1 MDLSEMFKYEELEDR
16 KYLVY
21 EKREDDVLDTFTLEM
36 LSNNRI
42 EGLAAFS
49 CMQMDHSVRMKYNVT
64 GLKSLKELFSDT
76 INRQKFLAVLESLA
90 DTVIRS
96 EDYMLDLSSYVFD
109 EAFIYVDPEHMKVFM
124 IVLPVKREG
133 VQTEV
138 FLKKMLFDVRYD
150 QTEDCSY
157 VASLMNFLGSGSGF
171 SIRSFKEQV
180 AKYRKEKTA
189 SFGRKIQ
196 DTSAS
201 TVSAYPDSS
210 KQPELNI
217 PPIPPAGYS
226 QNVPG
231 SAGGHYSVRHEESP
245 AKEHASHT
253 REKEENLHILFSD
266 FSEEPKKKKK
276 GLFAKKEKGE
286 KQEKEKKGFF
296 RKKGGKKEE
305 AGSFSD
311 IPEKSPLEGLAIPG
325 MDFLGKI
332 QERGNREDLS
342 GQILAQ
348 RQEISI
354 PAQHVN
360 VPRQEVEQQD
370 FGETVYMD
378 EEAEAPTVFE
388 EEEKSL
394 RQKFILYRCS
404 TQETFEI
411 KGDVVR
417 VGRSPSISEICIS
430 GNRGVGRVHA
440 VLYVRGGQVY
450 IADNNSK
457 NKTFVDGEELKPGD
471 PPTMLLSGSK
481 IKLGTEELEFRIS
494 R

>member
-1 MDLSEMFKYEELEDR
+1 MDLSEMFKYEEQENR

-21 EKREDDVLDTFTLEM
+21 EKRESDVLDTFTLEM
-36 LSNNRI
+36 MSNNRI

-64 GLKSLKELFSDT
+64 GLKSLEELFSDT

-133 VQTEV
+133 EQTEV

-171 SIRSFKEQV
+171 SMRSFKEQV
-180 AKYRKEKTA
+180 ATYRKEKTA
-189 SFGRKIQ
+189 SFGRRMQ
-196 DTSAS
+196 DTSAVAV
-201 TVSAYPDSS
+201 TEHPNFI
-210 KQPELNI
+210 KQPEINI
-217 PPIPPAGYS
+217 PPIPPRSYS
-226 QNVPG
+226 QNVSG
-231 SAGGHYSVRHEESP
+231 IDERHNSVRYEESP

-253 REKEENLHILFSD
+253 REKEENLQILFSD
-266 FSEEPKKKKK
+266 SPEEPKKKKK
-276 GLFAKKEKGE
+276 GFFAKKDKGE
-286 KQEKEKKGFF
+286 KREKKVFFWNKEEKKG
-296 RKKGGKKEE
+296 END
-305 AGSFSD
+305 SFSD
-311 IPEKSPLEGLAIPG
+311 ISERSPLEGLAIPG
-325 MDFLGKI
+325 MDFLGKL
-332 QERGNREDLS
+332 QEHGKNKDLD
-342 GQILAQ
+342 GQISAQ
-348 RQEISI
+348 RQEIPI
-354 PAQHVN
+354 PVQRVD
-360 VPRQEVEQQD
+360 VSRKEVDQQD
-370 FGETVYMD
+370 FGETVYVD
-378 EEAEAPTVFE
+378 EESEAPTVFE

-440 VLYVRGGQVY
+440 VLYVRNGQVY

-471 PPTMLLSGSK
+471 SPKMLLSGSK